1 MRAGRPASLPSP
13 PVIARLLR
21 RAPTAAAFG
30 LYAAAVGLAFLP
42 FWAGRIL
49 INPYSDQR
57 LVYPFRK
64 LAVEYWKRH
73 GDAAPWNPYI
83 FGGMPF
89 AANVTNGDTFYP
101 LGILPRLL
109 MPVDLG
115 ITFGFLLHLVLAGG
129 FMFLLLRAWKLEW
142 GPAFIGGAA
151 YMFTGQLIS
160 LVTAGHDGK
169 LAVSALLPLALLCLY
184 RAVSRGSWR
193 WYLGFGGVVGLS
205 LLSPHVQLTY
215 YLLMAAGF
223 FWLFMVALSGERP
236 ASHGWLRSGL
246 LFTAGLIAGFAL
258 AGIQLIPFAEYIGY
272 SPRGAPGSTSTGWE
286 YATSWAMPPEELL
299 NVVWPTFSGMLE
311 NYWGR
316 NFFKLHSEYL
326 GVVSLVLATFGL
338 GYTERRRYV
347 WFAVFLIAYATLFA
361 LGGHTPFYR
370 LPYHLLP
377 GIKLTRAPSMI
388 FFLASFG
395 VAVLAAFGAARLT
408 RIPAQARLHAL
419 AWWLGILGA
428 ASLLALAGGWKGL
441 MLSLVPAGRVSLVEN
456 NYPVFVWDSVRV
468 LVFAGALA
476 GSIVLLKR
484 QRLQPLTW
492 ALVAGLL
499 VLLDL
504 WSVERRHIR
513 FGPRAEEL
521 FAADQ
526 VIKAIEPDSGIYR
539 VLPIPTAYSQDNYF
553 MIHGIRTVLGYQGT
567 ELHRYDELLGGKNVW
582 RNIGNPNIWKLLA
595 VRYVLLD
602 QPVSFPG
609 LDPVG
614 PDGAGDAAPLLT
626 YEGQRV
632 YLYRYRDAQP
642 YARVV
647 SQALK
652 VPDDQ
657 ALGALL
663 NSRFDPTR
671 LLLVPPDA
679 PAGVENLDV
688 LPPAVD
694 IAVAS
699 EQVAEGR
706 YRFELREPVREAG
719 YLFVSENWYPAW
731 RATVDGARAPVLRAQ
746 FSLMAVPLARGSRV
760 VELEFDSTSYR
771 IGRMVSLSA
780 VLVLVLAAALPLR
793 RTEGAGEGEKSGG
806 E

>member
-1 MRAGRPASLPSP
+1 ML
-13 PVIARLLR
+13 ARLVR
-21 RAPTAAAFG
+21 RAPTASALG

-42 FWAGRIL
+42 FWGGRIL
-49 INPYSDQR
+49 INPYSDQI

-73 GDAAPWNPYI
+73 ADAAPWNPYI

-101 LGILPRLL
+101 LGILPRLIL
-109 MPVDLG
+109 PVDLG
-115 ITFGFLLHLVLAGG
+115 IAFGFLLHLVLAGG
-129 FMFLLLRAWKLEW
+129 FTFLLLRAWKLEW

-151 YMFTGQLIS
+151 YMFTGQLVS

-184 RAVSRGSWR
+184 RAVSLGAWR

-205 LLSPHVQLTY
+205 LLSPHVQMTY

-223 FWLFMVALSGERP
+223 FWLFMVALSGEKAP
-236 ASHGWLRSGL
+236 SHGWFRSGL
-246 LFTAGLIAGFAL
+246 LFAAGLVVGFAL
-258 AGIQLIPFAEYIGY
+258 AAVQLIPFAEYIGY

-299 NVVWPTFSGMLE
+299 NVLWPTFSGMLE

-326 GVVSLVLATFGL
+326 GVVALVLATLGL
-338 GYTERRRYV
+338 ASSERRRLV
-347 WFAVFLIAYATLFA
+347 WFAVFLIVYATLFA

-370 LPYHLLP
+370 IPYHLLP

-388 FFLASFG
+388 FFLTSFG
-395 VAVLAAFGAARLT
+395 VSILAALGAERLS
-408 RIPAQARLHAL
+408 RSLGQVRLRPL
-419 AWWLGILGA
+419 LSWLGILAA
-428 ASLLALAGGWKGL
+428 ASLLALAGGWKGW

-456 NYPVFVWDSVRV
+456 NYPVFAWDSVRV
-468 LVFAGALA
+468 LIMAGALA
-476 GSIVLLKR
+476 GSILLLKK
-484 QRLQPLTW
+484 QRLQPQSW
-492 ALVAGLL
+492 ALIAGFL
-499 VLLDL
+499 VLFDL

-513 FGPRAEEL
+513 FGFRVEEL
-521 FAADQ
+521 FAPDQ
-526 VIKAIEPDSGIYR
+526 VVRAVESDSGIYR
-539 VLPIPTAYSQDNYF
+539 VLPIPTAYAQDNYF
-553 MIHGIRTVLGYQGT
+553 MVHSIRTVLGYQGT

-595 VRYVLLD
+595 VRYVVLD
-602 QPVSFPG
+602 QPVNFPG

-614 PDGAGDAAPLLT
+614 ANGEGTASPLLT

-652 VPDDQ
+652 VPDEQ
-657 ALGALL
+657 ALEALGDP
-663 NSRFDPTR
+663 RFDPNR

-679 PAGVENLDV
+679 PAGVQNLEA
-688 LPPAVD
+688 LPPSVD
-694 IAVAS
+694 IAVTAV
-699 EQVAEGR
+699 QLAEGR
-706 YRFELREPVREAG
+706 YRFELDKPLQQPG

-731 RATVDGARAPVLRAQ
+731 RATVDGAAAPVLRAQ
-746 FSLMAVPLARGSRV
+746 FSLMAVPLSQGSRI
-760 VELEFDSTSYR
+760 VELEFSSATYQA
-771 IGRMVSLSA
+771 GRMVSLGA
-780 VLVLVLAAALPLR
+780 LLVLVVAAASAVKRAKPGSM
-793 RTEGAGEGEKSGG
+793 EKGGSGE
-806 E
+806 

>member
-1 MRAGRPASLPSP
+1 
-13 PVIARLLR
+13 V
-21 RAPTAAAFG
+21 
-30 LYAAAVGLAFLP
+30 AVGLAFWP
-42 FWAGRIL
+42 FWTGRIL

-64 LAVEYWKRH
+64 LAIEYWKQH

-109 MPVDLG
+109 MPLDLG

-129 FMFLLLRAWKLEW
+129 FMFLLLRAWKLDW

-151 YMFTGQLIS
+151 YMFSGQLIS

-184 RAVSRGSWR
+184 RAVSLGTLR
-193 WYLGFGGVVGLS
+193 WYLGFGVVVGLS

-223 FWLFMVALSGERP
+223 FWLFMVWLSGERP
-236 ASHGWLRSGL
+236 AAHRWWQSAL
-246 LFTAGLIAGFAL
+246 LFTAGLVAGFAL
-258 AGIQLIPFAEYIGY
+258 AGMQLIPFVEYIGH
-272 SPRGAPGSTSTGWE
+272 SPRGAPGSASTGWE

-299 NVVWPTFSGMLE
+299 NVLWPTFSGMLE

-326 GVVSLVLATFGL
+326 GVVPLVLATLGL
-338 GYTERRRYV
+338 RSTERRRFV
-347 WFAVFLIAYATLFA
+347 WFAVFLMSYATLFA
-361 LGGHTPFYR
+361 LGGYTPFYR
-370 LPYHLLP
+370 IPYHILP

-388 FFLASFG
+388 FFLVSFG
-395 VAVLAAFGAARLT
+395 VAVLAAFGAERVSR
-408 RIPAQARLHAL
+408 RISQMGLRAL
-419 AWWLGILGA
+419 VWWVGILAG
-428 ASLLALAGGWKGL
+428 ASLLALSGGWKGL
-441 MLSLVPAGRVSLVEN
+441 MLSLAPPGRVSLVEN
-456 NYPVFVWDSVRV
+456 NYSVFAWDSVRV
-468 LVFAGALA
+468 LIFGAALA
-476 GSIVLLKR
+476 GSVVLLKK
-484 QRLQPLTW
+484 QRLRTQNW
-492 ALVAGLL
+492 ALIAGLL

-521 FAADQ
+521 FAPDQ
-526 VIKAIEPDSGIYR
+526 VVSAIQRDSGLYR
-539 VLPIPTAYSQDNYF
+539 VLPIPPAYSQDNYF
-553 MIHGIRTVLGYQGT
+553 MTHGIRTALGYQGT

-582 RNIGNPNIWKLLA
+582 RNIANPNIWKLLA
-595 VRYVLLD
+595 VRYVVLD
-602 QPVSFPG
+602 RPVDFPG

-614 PDGAGDAAPLLT
+614 ANGEKDASPLAT
-626 YEGQRV
+626 YEGQLV

-642 YARVV
+642 YARFV

-652 VPDDQ
+652 VPDEQ

-663 NSRFDPTR
+663 NPRFDPSR
-671 LLLVPPDA
+671 LLLVPQDA
-679 PAGVENLDV
+679 PSGVQNLEE

-694 IAVAS
+694 ISVAA
-699 EQVAEGR
+699 EQLAEGR
-706 YRFELREPVREAG
+706 YRFQLDEGTKGPG

-731 RATVDGARAPVLRAQ
+731 RATVDGTPVPVLRAQ
-746 FSLMAVPLARGSRV
+746 FALMAVPLARGSRI
-760 VELEFDSTSYR
+760 VELEFRSPTYR
-771 IGRMVSLSA
+771 IGLMVSLGTA
-780 VLVLVLAAALPLR
+780 LALVLAAVLPVGKLGPR
-793 RTEGAGEGEKSGG
+793 GEGENSGG

>member
-1 MRAGRPASLPSP
+1 ML
-13 PVIARLLR
+13 ARLVR
-21 RAPTAAAFG
+21 RAPTASAFG

-42 FWAGRIL
+42 FWTGRIL

-73 GDAAPWNPYI
+73 ADAAPWNPYI

-101 LGILPRLL
+101 LGVLPRLL

-129 FMFLLLRAWKLEW
+129 FTFLLLRAWRLEW
-142 GPAFIGGAA
+142 GPAFVGGAA
-151 YMFTGQLIS
+151 YMFSGQLSS

-184 RAVSRGSWR
+184 RAVSLGAWR

-223 FWLFMVALSGERP
+223 FWLFMVAVSGERHP
-236 ASHGWLRSGL
+236 SHGWFRSGV
-246 LFTAGLIAGFAL
+246 LFTAGLVVGFAL
-258 AGIQLIPFAEYIGY
+258 AAIQLIPFAEYIRY

-299 NVVWPTFSGMLE
+299 NVLWPTFSGMLE

-316 NFFKLHSEYL
+316 NPFKLHSEYL
-326 GVVSLVLATFGL
+326 GVVPLVLASLGL
-338 GYTERRRYV
+338 GSIKRHRLA
-347 WFAVFLIAYATLFA
+347 WFAVFLIAYAVLFA

-370 LPYHLLP
+370 IPYHLLP

-395 VAVLAAFGAARLT
+395 VSVLAAFGAGRLSQE
-408 RIPAQARLHAL
+408 IAQVRLRVL
-419 AWWLGILGA
+419 AWWLGILAA
-428 ASLLALAGGWKGL
+428 ASLLALAGGWKGF
-441 MLSLVPAGRVSLVEN
+441 MLSLVPVGRASLVEH
-456 NYPVFVWDSVRV
+456 NYPVFAWDSVRV
-468 LVFAGALA
+468 VLFAAALA
-476 GSIVLLKR
+476 GSILLLKR
-484 QRLQPLTW
+484 QRLKPQSW
-492 ALVAGLL
+492 ALIAGLL

-513 FGPRAEEL
+513 FGPRMEQL
-521 FAADQ
+521 FAPDQ
-526 VIKAIEPDSGIYR
+526 VIREVQADAGIYR
-539 VLPIPTAYSQDNYF
+539 VLPIPTAYAQDNYF
-553 MIHGIRTVLGYQGT
+553 MTHGVRTVLGYQGT

-595 VRYVLLD
+595 VRYVVLD
-602 QPVSFPG
+602 QPVTFPG

-614 PDGAGDAAPLLT
+614 GNREGVASPLLT
-626 YEGQRV
+626 YEAQPV

-652 VPDDQ
+652 VPDQQ
-657 ALGALL
+657 ALAALL
-663 NSRFDPTR
+663 DPRFDPSR
-671 LLLVPPDA
+671 LLLVPTDA
-679 PAGVENLDV
+679 PVGVTSLKA
-688 LPPAVD
+688 LPPAVNAEV
-694 IAVAS
+694 IAL
-699 EQVAEGR
+699 QLAEGR
-706 YRFELREPVREAG
+706 YRFELAEPAREAG
-719 YLFVSENWYPAW
+719 FLFVSENWYPAW
-731 RATVDGARAPVLRAQ
+731 QATVDGAPAPVVRAQ
-746 FSLMAVPLARGSRV
+746 FSLMAVPLSPGSRV
-760 VELEFDSTSYR
+760 VELEFNSASYR
-771 IGRMVSLSA
+771 LGRIVTLGA
-780 VLVLVLAAALPLR
+780 VVVLVATAAVPRNGTKR
-793 RTEGAGEGEKSGG
+793 RGKGEQGGG